1 MLQITYIIIG
11 LGFLFLSLYGYVK
24 RRVQL
29 SRSISVY
36 TIKIQTC
43 WVKRKSTLLKFK
55 ETISIFDRSDMLTI
69 WDETWIVVLNIR
81 CRFSGYVIFLC
92 KTINTVI
99 STSRPIKIFL
109 NIGSFIFGNHIG
121 SKRAIICY
129 YFTIFFPILSIR
141 LHWRTQCLFWL
152 WIHSQ
157 IIQRY
162 SS

>member
-11 LGFLFLSLYGYVK
+11 LGFLFFCLYGYVK

-29 SRSISVY
+29 SCSISVY

-92 KTINTVI
+92 KTINTVT

-109 NIGSFIFGNHIG
+109 NIGSFIFDNHIG

-129 YFTIFFPILSIR
+129 YFTIFFPIFSIR
-141 LHWRTQCLFWL
+141 LHWRTHYLFWL